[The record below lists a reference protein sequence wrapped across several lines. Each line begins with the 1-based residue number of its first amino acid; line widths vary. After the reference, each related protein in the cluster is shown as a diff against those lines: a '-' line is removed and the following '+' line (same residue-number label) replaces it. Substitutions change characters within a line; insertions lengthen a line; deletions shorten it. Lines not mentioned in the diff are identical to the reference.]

1 MWLMNYITKN
11 SITAPKAEKGGV
23 KSSGNTVSV
32 DSSEEQR
39 GIYCSM
45 PFGFASGVPV
55 GEAAGV
61 LPLAN
66 GEVSL
71 GVLAKNVE
79 LDEGEVML
87 SSKGGA
93 SIVLKNDG
101 RVLINGKAV

>member
-11 SITAPKAEKGGV
+11 SITAPKAERGGV
-23 KSSGNTVSV
+23 KSSGKTVAG
-32 DSSEEQR
+32 DASEELR
-39 GIYCSM
+39 GIKGCA
-45 PFGFASGVPV
+45 PFGCASVVPV

>member
-1 MWLMNYITKN
+1 
-11 SITAPKAEKGGV
+11 
-23 KSSGNTVSV
+23 
-32 DSSEEQR
+32 
-39 GIYCSM
+39 
-45 PFGFASGVPV
+45 
-55 GEAAGV
+55 

>member
-1 MWLMNYITKN
+1 MALQALFPWE
-11 SITAPKAEKGGV
+11 S
-23 KSSGNTVSV
+23 
-32 DSSEEQR
+32 R
-39 GIYCSM
+39 R
-45 PFGFASGVPV
+45 
-55 GEAAGV
+55 

-71 GVLAKNVE
+71 GVLANNVE

>member
-1 MWLMNYITKN
+1 MALQALFPWE
-11 SITAPKAEKGGV
+11 S
-23 KSSGNTVSV
+23 
-32 DSSEEQR
+32 R
-39 GIYCSM
+39 R
-45 PFGFASGVPV
+45 
-55 GEAAGV
+55 
-61 LPLAN
+61 
-66 GEVSL
+66 SL